1 MSGKRWRAVL
11 IRIKAAIG
19 VLSLLAVT
27 VLIVAG
33 PHSNR
38 LLAIEHRSDDL
49 RVSHLTCP
57 RGTRPSRSSLST
69 QRP

>member
-1 MSGKRWRAVL
+1 MGGKWWRAVL

-38 LLAIEHRSDDL
+38 LLAI
-49 RVSHLTCP
+49 
-57 RGTRPSRSSLST
+57 
-69 QRP
+69 